1 MEMDTE
7 TRKRRI
13 YRVTFAGFAVNCL
26 LAAGKLAAGLLGRSG
41 AMVADAVHSF
51 SDLATD
57 VVVVAFARVSAKPKD
72 EGHDYGHGKFETL
85 AAILVG
91 LALVAVGGGIL
102 AEGVQAIRRVVH
114 GGELARPGGIALAA
128 AAVSIV
134 VKEWLYRYTVRAGRT
149 LRSPS
154 VVANAWHHRSD
165 ALSSLGTLAGIG
177 CAYFLGP
184 AWRIADPIAA
194 LLVAVFI
201 FKIAFDQIRAG
212 LDELLERSLPA
223 DMEQEILRIVTADRH
238 GGSGRAPA
246 AQPQDPADRRRH
258 RRRGAYPGRRGDER
272 AARPCA
278 DGRHRAAAARAFRRG
293 DDDRHPCRGCE
304 GLTGGRFTGGSG
316 RFAVRPAAART
327 AAERSWH
334 GLCTACAMRTR
345 TYGCRIGG
353 PEIWNFGEKYIS
365 CNRKDLGMGRRSEFP
380 HPVSEKDFLT

>member
-128 AAVSIV
+128 AAGSIV

-154 VVANAWHHRSD
+154 VAANAWHHRSD
-165 ALSSLGTLAGIG
+165 ALSSPGTLAGIG

-223 DMEQEILRIVTADRH
+223 DMEQEILRIVTAD
-238 GGSGRAPA
+238 P
-246 AQPQDPADRRRH
+246 
-258 RRRGAYPGRRGDER
+258 
-272 AARPCA
+272 
-278 DGRHRAAAARAFRRG
+278 
-293 DDDRHPCRGCE
+293 
-304 GLTGGRFTGGSG
+304 
-316 RFAVRPAAART
+316 AVRQP
-327 AAERSWH
+327 H
-334 GLCTACAMRTR
+334 NLRTR
-345 TYGCRIGG
+345 RIGAAIAVEVHIRVDG
-353 PEIWNFGEKYIS
+353 EMSVRRAHALTVDIERRLRARFGAETMIAIHVEDAK
-365 CNRKDLGMGRRSEFP
+365 G
-380 HPVSEKDFLT
+380 